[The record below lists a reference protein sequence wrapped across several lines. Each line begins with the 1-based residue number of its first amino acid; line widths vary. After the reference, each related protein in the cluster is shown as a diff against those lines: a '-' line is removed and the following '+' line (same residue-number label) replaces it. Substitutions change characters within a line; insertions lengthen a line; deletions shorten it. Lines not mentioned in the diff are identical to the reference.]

1 MSRLFAFREIPAEN
15 TEGTSTE
22 TFAGFVLAEDAR
34 AAKESIREEYEVSG
48 EIEVRRFKGA
58 PLIFVVQGLRVEEE
72 PLNDEE
78 DEDTDEASSAEDTAE
93 EGEETLFRPVVDL
106 AISGEAAEVFLG
118 FVGVDIESLI
128 EEITGEG
135 DDDEAEAEDEDDEAE
150 DDDEADEAPARRGTR

>member
-1 MSRLFAFREIPAEN
+1 MSRLFAFREIPADT

-22 TFAGFVLAEDAR
+22 TFAGFVVAEDAR

-128 EEITGEG
+128 EEITDDGE
-135 DDDEAEAEDEDDEAE
+135 DEVEAEDEGDEAE

>member
-22 TFAGFVLAEDAR
+22 TFAGFVVAEDAR

-128 EEITGEG
+128 EEITDDGE
-135 DDDEAEAEDEDDEAE
+135 DEVEAEDEGDEAE